1 MSVRRTLVAGAVVLL
16 AFCLPLTA
24 AGSPSHASALASA
37 PRTLATTAASGTAS
51 PTGSPGA
58 DTTATAGPT
67 ATATLTSAEETATA
81 AAHATATAGAATATA
96 TAAATPNPDTLPC
109 LSVGGSTCPL
119 ASTATVTVNAPGTL
133 TVTGSHWPYSAAQ
146 PTANVVDVYLVA
158 DLQPCGP
165 VPGDAVQAQIDSL
178 GTFTAA
184 VPLPAAARDG
194 ALYGVCARS
203 ADGKAAFPAGSS
215 STTSLLQIRISR
227 VVEVAP
233 LDIFSVLAI
242 GLAALAALLYLFR
255 PRRASTAA

>member
-1 MSVRRTLVAGAVVLL
+1 MSVRCTLVAGAVMLL

-24 AGSPSHASALASA
+24 AGSTSYASALASA
-37 PRTLATTAASGTAS
+37 HRMLATTTASGTAS

-58 DTTATAGPT
+58 DITTATAEPT
-67 ATATLTSAEETATA
+67 STATLTSAEVTATA
-81 AAHATATAGAATATA
+81 AAHATATADAATATA
-96 TAAATPNPDTLPC
+96 TAAAPNPDSLPC

-119 ASTATVTVNAPGTL
+119 ASTVTVTVNAPSTL
-133 TVTGSHWPYSAAQ
+133 TVTGSHWPYSPAQ
-146 PTANVVDVYLVA
+146 PASNVVDVYLVA

-184 VPLPAAARDG
+184 LPLPAAARDG
-194 ALYGVCARS
+194 VLYGVCARS

-215 STTSLLQIRISR
+215 STTSLLHIRIARS
-227 VVEVAP
+227 VEVAP
-233 LDIFSVLAI
+233 LDLFSVLAI